1 MESKPTYKELEQRVK
16 ELEDE
21 AFERKRAEEALR
33 ESEEKFKLISEQSLM
48 AIVIVQD
55 DRIKYANQAY
65 SAMTGHTWEE
75 IRNWTVGDTAQL
87 IYPDDRDFV
96 MEQGRKKAAGIRD
109 GAVTHYSYR
118 GVTKSGEVRWIDQY
132 SKSIAYR
139 GKPADL
145 MTFIDIHNQ
154 KLTQETLRK
163 SEERYRDLA
172 DSLPQVVFETDEKGT
187 LTFVNRN
194 AFELFGYSQHDF
206 DRGINAIEMLISED
220 RNRAMENI
228 QKVMRSE
235 GSGRNEYTA
244 LRKDGSTF
252 PVSIHSKVSI
262 RENKLIGIRGI
273 IVDLSQSKEAEEA
286 LRKSEEKLRT
296 IVEHSNE
303 LFYIHDTENILT
315 YASQTSKD
323 LLGYTPEEM
332 MIKWTELATDNP
344 INQKGLKIT
353 ERGIA
358 SGEKQAPY
366 LLELEKKDGTSVLLE
381 IDESPVK
388 DAAGKVVAIS
398 GAARDVTKQKRT
410 EQRLLK
416 SEKGFRDLF
425 DSITDLIY
433 TLDLDGCFT
442 SVNRS
447 MCNVFGYEKD
457 ELIGRPVS
465 DFMMPKMAPLFKSE
479 YLEQIKTKGSHEGI
493 TSYFAKNGKKIYIDY
508 RNSVIDPDDGEP
520 YISGTGRDVTDQV
533 ISRKEIKRL
542 QNQVLQ
548 SQKMEAI
555 GLMAGGVAHDLN
567 NILSGIVSYPEL
579 LLMDLPEESPLR
591 KPIKTIQESGMRAA
605 DVVADLL
612 TVARGVATAKEAF
625 NLNPLIEGYLNS
637 AEHQQLAAAYP
648 SVTFKTEIAPDLL
661 NISCSSTHIKK
672 TLMNLVAN
680 ASEAIEGSGAVTIST
695 TNQYLDEPLK
705 GYGDVRIGEYAVLT
719 VSDDGSGISPNDL
732 ERIFEPFYT
741 KKVMGRS
748 GTGLGL
754 AVVWNTVQ
762 DCNGYIN
769 VKSGEKGTVFELYFS
784 VIRQAVVAEKEE
796 TPLEDYLG
804 HGEIILVVDDEER
817 QLEIA
822 CRMLVKLGYTAEAVS
837 SGEEAIEYLK
847 EKPVD
852 LIVLDMVMP
861 KGINGRETYEEI
873 IKVHPGQ
880 KAVIASGFS
889 ETQEVKMAQKL
900 GAGKYIKKP
909 YILEKIGLAIRE
921 ELGK

>member
-21 AFERKRAEEALR
+21 AFEHKRAEEALR

-48 AIVIVQD
+48 AVVIVQD

-65 SAMTGHTWEE
+65 SAMTGRTWEE

-87 IYPDDRDFV
+87 IYPDDRHFV
-96 MEQGRKKAAGIRD
+96 MEQGRKKAAEIRD
-109 GAVTHYSYR
+109 GVVIHYSYR
-118 GVTKSGEVRWIDQY
+118 GVNKSGEVRWVDQY
-132 SKSIAYR
+132 SKTITYR

-145 MTFIDIHNQ
+145 MTFIDIHDQ
-154 KLTQETLRK
+154 KLTQENLK
-163 SEERYRDLA
+163 
-172 DSLPQVVFETDEKGT
+172 
-187 LTFVNRN
+187 
-194 AFELFGYSQHDF
+194 
-206 DRGINAIEMLISED
+206 
-220 RNRAMENI
+220 
-228 QKVMRSE
+228 
-235 GSGRNEYTA
+235 
-244 LRKDGSTF
+244 
-252 PVSIHSKVSI
+252 
-262 RENKLIGIRGI
+262 
-273 IVDLSQSKEAEEA
+273 
-286 LRKSEEKLRT
+286 KSEEKLRT
-296 IVEHSNE
+296 IIEHSNE
-303 LFYIHDTENILT
+303 LFYIHDTEHALT
-315 YASQTSKD
+315 YASQTSVD
-323 LLGYTPEEM
+323 LLGFTPEEM

-344 INQKGLKIT
+344 MNQKGLETT
-353 ERGIA
+353 EKGIA
-358 SGEKQAPY
+358 TGEKQEPY
-366 LLELEKKDGTSVLLE
+366 LLELAKKDGTNVLLE

-388 DAAGKVVAIS
+388 DATGKVVAIS
-398 GAARDVTKQKRT
+398 GAARDVTEQKRT

-416 SEKGFRDLF
+416 SEKSFRDLF

-433 TLDLDGCFT
+433 TQDLDGRFT
-442 SVNRS
+442 SINHALGTL
-447 MCNVFGYEKD
+447 FGYEKD
-457 ELIGRPVS
+457 ELIGRLTS
-465 DFMMPKMAPLFKSE
+465 DFMKPEMRPFFKSE
-479 YLEQIKTKGSHEGI
+479 YLEQIKTKGHHEGI
-493 TSYFAKNGKKIYIDY
+493 TSYFSKDGKKFYIDY
-508 RNSVIDPDDGEP
+508 RNSLVDPDDEKP
-520 YISGTGRDVTDQV
+520 YISGTGRDVTEQV
-533 ISRKEIKRL
+533 SSQREIKRL
-542 QNQVLQ
+542 QNQVHQ

-612 TVARGVATAKEAF
+612 TVARGVAIAKEVF

-637 AEHQQLAAAYP
+637 AEHQQLAATHP
-648 SVTFKTEIAPDLL
+648 SVTFKTEIDPDLL
-661 NISCSSTHIKK
+661 NISCSPTHIKK

-719 VSDDGSGISPNDL
+719 VSDDGSGITPEDL

-762 DCNGYIN
+762 DHKGYIN
-769 VKSGEKGTVFELYFS
+769 VKSGDKGTVFELYFS
-784 VIRQAVVAEKEE
+784 VIRQVVAAEKEA

-817 QLEIA
+817 QREIA
-822 CRMLVKLGYTAEAVS
+822 CRMLTKLGYTAEAVS

-847 EKPVD
+847 EKLVD

-873 IKVHPGQ
+873 IKIHPGQ
-880 KAVIASGFS
+880 KAIIASGFS
-889 ETQEVKMAQKL
+889 ETQEVKTAQKL
-900 GAGKYIKKP
+900 GAGNYIKKP

-921 ELGK
+921 ELVK